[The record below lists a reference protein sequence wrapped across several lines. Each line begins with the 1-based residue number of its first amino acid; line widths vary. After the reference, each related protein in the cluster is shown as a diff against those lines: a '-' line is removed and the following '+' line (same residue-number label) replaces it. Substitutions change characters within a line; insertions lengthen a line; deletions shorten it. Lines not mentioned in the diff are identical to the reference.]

1 MVSKRSRRF
10 RGTMVVKP
18 VVNSMKPIIVSP
30 EERFAKRK
38 SSKKGKRRLSTG
50 NVPNSPKKDPTVYQV
65 LINLVFAIAG
75 FRPMYAQNAIDT
87 LFSMTSTNKRNLTVK
102 DKYMLEEA
110 FNVLYHEIDHI
121 FIPWITQPNLKGRAS
136 NYLDI
141 PFLIDSVLS
150 LERNSLSPIMPKSE
164 RNDLQ
169 APVQQF
175 LNVVGATRRFTL

>member
-18 VVNSMKPIIVSP
+18 NVNSMKPITVSP

-38 SSKKGKRRLSTG
+38 SSKKGKRRLSTSI
-50 NVPNSPKKDPTVYQV
+50 VASVQKHEPTVYQV
-65 LINLVFAIAG
+65 LVKLIFALAG

-87 LFSMTSTNKRNLTVK
+87 LFSMTSTNKRNLK
-102 DKYMLEEA
+102 EMDMFMLEEA

-121 FIPWITQPNLKGRAS
+121 FIPWITQPNLKGKAS

-150 LERNSLSPIMPKSE
+150 LERNSMTPVMPKSE